1 MKLRALLPT
10 VLLLVVGVVACG
22 DDSPTGP
29 ISPEDAEFN
38 PGLNIDLATF
48 TELPSGVY
56 IKTEVEGT
64 GAEAAPG
71 DVVTVSYELRL
82 ISNTIAD
89 ASPPNLSFTLGSG
102 RVIAGFDIGVTGMQ
116 VGEERRFIVP
126 AELGYGAQRVGPIA
140 PNSVLV
146 FAVTLVSIEGPGT
159 S

>member
-29 ISPEDAEFN
+29 ISPEDTEFN

-82 ISNTIAD
+82 ISN
-89 ASPPNLSFTLGSG
+89 SQ
-102 RVIAGFDIGVTGMQ
+102 RRIAGISAYGLDVVEHVPVDLSGQTG
-116 VGEERRFIVP
+116 
-126 AELGYGAQRVGPIA
+126 
-140 PNSVLV
+140 
-146 FAVTLVSIEGPGT
+146 
-159 S
+159 